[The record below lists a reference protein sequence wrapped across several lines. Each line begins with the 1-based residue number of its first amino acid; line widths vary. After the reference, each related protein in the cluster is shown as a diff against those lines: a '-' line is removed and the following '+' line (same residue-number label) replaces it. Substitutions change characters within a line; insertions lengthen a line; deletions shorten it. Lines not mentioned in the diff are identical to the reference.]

1 LNNMASKLSANSYG
15 KSDVRLTKV
24 VREGKTHHLAE
35 YSVNV
40 QLTGDFSPAYLDGDN
55 RKVIATDSI
64 KNTVYV
70 VAKENKFASAE
81 DFGILLANHFPNF
94 YKQVKSA
101 TVEITEARWK
111 RIKVKGKPHP
121 HAFVNGGTEVHTCT
135 VFVPKKGKP
144 PVIHG
149 GVRDLQVIKTTNS
162 AWKDFWTDRYRTLK
176 DTSDRIFG
184 TSVTATW
191 EYGTLDADFAKCTEA
206 IRAALLETFAVHPSL
221 GVQQTMYEMGTVALA
236 AVPEIKNINFRL
248 PNKHRIPFNL
258 DPFGLKF
265 EGDIFVWTDEP
276 YGDITAFIER
286 E

>member
-1 LNNMASKLSANSYG
+1 MAIKLTANSYG

-40 QLTGDFSPAYLDGDN
+40 QLTGDFSLAYLGGDN

-70 VAKENKFASAE
+70 LAKENHFTTPEQFAVLMAE
-81 DFGILLANHFPNF
+81 HFPSE
-94 YKQVKSA
+94 YKQVETAK
-101 TVEITEARWK
+101 VEIVEARWK
-111 RIKVKGKPHP
+111 RIRVNGDPHE
-121 HAFVNGGTEVHTCT
+121 HAFVNGGTELHSCT
-135 VFVPKKGKP
+135 VYTARGGKTI
-144 PVIHG
+144 VHG
-149 GVRDLQVIKTTNS
+149 GVRELQVVKTTNS

-176 DTSDRIFG
+176 DTNDRIFG
-184 TSVTATW
+184 TSITANW
-191 EYGTLDADFAKCTEA
+191 EYDRSDADFERCTAA
-206 IRAALLETFAVHPSL
+206 IRTAMLEAFASHVSL
-221 GVQQTMYEMGTVALA
+221 GVQHTMYEMGRAALA
-236 AVPEIKNINFRL
+236 AAPEIKNIEFRL

-265 EGDIFVWTDEP
+265 ENDIYVWTDEP
-276 YGDITAFIER
+276 YGDISAFIER

>member
-1 LNNMASKLSANSYG
+1 MSTKLTANSYG

-40 QLTGDFSPAYLDGDN
+40 QLTGDFSLAYLGGDN

-70 VAKENKFASAE
+70 LAKENNFTTAEQFAVLMAE
-81 DFGILLANHFPNF
+81 HFVAE
-94 YKQVKSA
+94 YKQVGTAK
-101 TVEITEARWK
+101 VEIVEARWN
-111 RIKVKGKPHP
+111 RIDVKGDPHE
-121 HAFVNGGTEVHTCT
+121 HAFVNGGTEMHTCSAYT
-135 VFVPKKGKP
+135 TRGGNMLL
-144 PVIHG
+144 HG
-149 GVRDLQVIKTTNS
+149 GVRDLQVVKTTNS

-184 TSVTATW
+184 TSITANW
-191 EYGTLDADFAKCTEA
+191 EYERPAAKFEHCTAA
-206 IRAALLETFAVHPSL
+206 IRTAMLEAFATHVSL
-221 GVQQTMYEMGTVALA
+221 GVQHTMYEMGKAALA
-236 AVPEIKNINFRL
+236 AVPDIKNIEFRL

-265 EGDIFVWTDEP
+265 ENDIYVWTDEP
-276 YGDITAFIER
+276 YGDISAFIER